1 MILEILNWSE
11 IWAPVISL
19 MAYLLC
25 KNKKV
30 TGVILVFI
38 YILIAILLN
47 TLADIEWQYSSLMP
61 SWFQSNHVLYNIHSI
76 IRSIL
81 FSMIFIQQ
89 TSGKNKR
96 IIKLV
101 LLCLYCLFVLIDFT
115 FIQSIMVFSSYLFSA
130 EGILLLLMSSSC
142 LWDIFIN
149 ENNYTKRQPLF
160 WIAFGI
166 CIYEAAN
173 FFIFVFYFTLLNS
186 TSFIAMHIWDFHNL
200 FYIFLCFCLS
210 KYIYENSR

>member
-1 MILEILNWSE
+1 MEILNWSE
-11 IWAPVISL
+11 VWAPAVFL
-19 MAYLLC
+19 MTYLTC
-25 KNKKV
+25 KNKKS
-30 TGVILVFI
+30 GGALLIFI
-38 YILIAILLN
+38 YMVIAILLN
-47 TLADIEWQYSSLMP
+47 TMADVEWQYSQSMP

-81 FSMIFIQQ
+81 FSMVFIQQ
-89 TSGKNKR
+89 TPDKNKR

-101 LLCLYCLFVLIDFT
+101 LLCVYSLFVLINFT
-115 FIQSIMVFSSYLFSA
+115 LIQSIMVFSSYLFSA

-149 ENNYTKRQPLF
+149 EKNHNNKRQPIF
-160 WIAFGI
+160 WVAFGV

-186 TSFIAMHIWDFHNL
+186 TSYIAMHIWDFHNL
-200 FYIFLCFCLS
+200 FYIFLCICLS
-210 KYIYENSR
+210 KFIYENSR